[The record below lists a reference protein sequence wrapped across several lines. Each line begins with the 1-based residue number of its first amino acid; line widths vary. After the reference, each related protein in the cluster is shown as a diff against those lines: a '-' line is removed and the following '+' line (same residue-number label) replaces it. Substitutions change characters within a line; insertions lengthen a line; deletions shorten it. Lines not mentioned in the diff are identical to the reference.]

1 MIRKTRATALVVM
14 VGVFWAAT
22 MTRVGLTAQD
32 MRTVWDGVY
41 TADQAK
47 RGEALYTQHCGACH
61 GGTLLGAEAAPALT
75 GFEFASNWSGLT
87 LGDLFER
94 IRTSMPPDDPGR
106 ISAQQKADIL
116 AHMLR
121 VGGFPAG
128 TTDLSRDA
136 QVLTQIKYV
145 STKP

>member
-1 MIRKTRATALVVM
+1 
-14 VGVFWAAT
+14 
-22 MTRVGLTAQD
+22 MTRFLSVACVAAWTAVLCVAVNGQAT
-32 MRTVWDGVY
+32 RTVWDGVY
-41 TADQAK
+41 TAEQAK
-47 RGEALYTQHCGACH
+47 RGEALYGQHCAACH

-75 GFEFASNWSGLT
+75 GFEFGSNWDGLT

-94 IRTSMPPDDPGR
+94 IRMSMPSDDPAR
-106 ISAQQKADIL
+106 ISAQQKIDIV

-128 TTDLSRDA
+128 TTELPRDA
-136 QVLTQIKYV
+136 QVLTQIKYI